1 MWIVADPN
9 NYMQIFWTHTQT
21 HKWWNDPSIV
31 HSNISWCCIYVAEV
45 SKLLKMQ
52 FSIKTLFK
60 VSCCALR
67 VKANLDLVSPLTFKM
82 KCIIYSIFS
91 CFEQNK
97 NTMECHQ
104 TDHPMVCL
112 MYMHFSFATMHLC
125 VGIQKIALKSY
136 GYGFFWSDL
145 FFSSVS
151 WSGMLFV
158 LFMVILFRLLYIFM
172 GSITNRNK
180 FLHKIL

>member
-9 NYMQIFWTHTQT
+9 NYMQIFWIHTQT

-112 MYMHFSFATMHLC
+112 MYMHFNFATMHFMCWNTKKCL
-125 VGIQKIALKSY
+125 KIIWVRLFLIRFVFFFCLMVWHVIRSVHGDIVSAALHIY
-136 GYGFFWSDL
+136 GL
-145 FFSSVS
+145 
-151 WSGMLFV
+151 
-158 LFMVILFRLLYIFM
+158 
-172 GSITNRNK
+172 NNK
-180 FLHKIL
+180 